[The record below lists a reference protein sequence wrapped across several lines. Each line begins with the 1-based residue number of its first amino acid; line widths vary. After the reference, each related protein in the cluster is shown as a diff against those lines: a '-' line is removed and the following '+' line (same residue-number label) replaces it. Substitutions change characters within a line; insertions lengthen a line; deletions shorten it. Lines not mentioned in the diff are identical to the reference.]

1 MISCKNVGNSIIKR
15 ISELKAGD
23 TFLYGGN
30 PYFVV
35 LRNGHKI
42 YVCLGSGN
50 FAVDNLGSEHEKVVM
65 IECELRYKGA
75 VENE

>member
-15 ISELKAGD
+15 ISELKAKD
-23 TFLYGGN
+23 TFLYGGS

-42 YVCLGSGN
+42 YVCLDSG
-50 FAVDNLGSEHEKVVM
+50 FAVENLGKEYEKVVM
-65 IECELRYKGA
+65 IECELKYKGA
-75 VENE
+75 IENE